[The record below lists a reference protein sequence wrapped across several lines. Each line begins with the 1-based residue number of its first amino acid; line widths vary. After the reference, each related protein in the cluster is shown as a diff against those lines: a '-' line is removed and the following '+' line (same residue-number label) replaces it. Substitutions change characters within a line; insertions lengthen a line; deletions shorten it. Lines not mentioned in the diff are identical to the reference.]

1 MRKFVLNNEEEQIIN
16 ETMDMIR
23 KFIRLNNFDKHDM
36 ISISLM
42 LYSLEKMPIP
52 EENVKVSM
60 RISTKKK
67 NFRDYQ
73 SLNLNI
79 SNEIISLN
87 LINHIED
94 KSSIHNQSEELY
106 SLIVGGQFNTS
117 CSLLKIKK
125 AINFLLKNILRFSF
139 IITIRNYRV

>member
-1 MRKFVLNNEEEQIIN
+1 
-16 ETMDMIR
+16 
-23 KFIRLNNFDKHDM
+23 
-36 ISISLM
+36 
-42 LYSLEKMPIP
+42 
-52 EENVKVSM
+52 
-60 RISTKKK
+60 
-67 NFRDYQ
+67 
-73 SLNLNI
+73 LNLNI

-125 AINFLLKNILRFSF
+125 AINFFAEEYTEIFF
-139 IITIRNYRV
+139 YNYNKEL